1 MTDSFVLDPVDCVAL
16 FTIAFTLNQHKAF
29 LLPFPFLH
37 DRALVLFLVFV
48 LTFSFW
54 LFYGVRI
61 IQDRY
66 HDYHKIV
73 SFAVSLVDALL
84 FVHYLA
90 VILLEIRH
98 LSPKYIVKVS
108 RSPDGETRTITMGE
122 LRYGH
127 GQLRICKNVLTM

>member
-1 MTDSFVLDPVDCVAL
+1 MARLNWYEFEVMNIDLLIIPSFQQLE
-16 FTIAFTLNQHKAF
+16 FSQN
-29 LLPFPFLH
+29 
-37 DRALVLFLVFV
+37 RALVLFLVFV

-73 SFAVSLVDALL
+73 SYAVNLVDALL

-98 LSPKYIVKVS
+98 LSPKYIVKMS

-122 LRYGH
+122 LRFGEKFLH
-127 GQLRICKNVLTM
+127 